1 MGRWVNY
8 KRNIVQHVA
17 LAVYCKARTDCC
29 QHTMFYT
36 NSNLDRADHLRKD
49 AEHLKQL
56 RNASTTR
63 LIPVKN
69 GKSLVAADATAPVAL
84 MLKADAHQADIEVF
98 LGLVDSQAYFAIDVS
113 TMSDSEAHAL
123 ALIATDAQGQQQP
136 GLFSDLRHIGPLM
149 PAQEG
154 SMLAYARGLIYWNS
168 HTTHCSRCGN
178 TLKSVNGGHVR
189 ACTHCEHMAFPRTDP
204 AVIMLVTHQ
213 PTNGPEICLLGR
225 SPAFPEGVY
234 STLAGFVEPGE
245 SLEMAVQREVLEE
258 ASIKTTDVQYV
269 ASQPWPFPRSIMLGF
284 HARATTTDIHC
295 DPIEL
300 EDAQWFTK
308 EQLLTFGNW
317 ADETEGYKLPR
328 TDSIARY
335 LIDLW
340 LAGESGRFNRS
351 TQHTH

>member
-1 MGRWVNY
+1 
-8 KRNIVQHVA
+8 
-17 LAVYCKARTDCC
+17 
-29 QHTMFYT
+29 MFYT

-56 RNASTTR
+56 RNAADTR
-63 LIPVKN
+63 LIPVRH
-69 GKSLVAADATAPVAL
+69 GKSLVVADATKPVAL
-84 MLKADAHQADIEVF
+84 MLKADTVHADIEVF
-98 LGLVDSQAYFAIDVS
+98 LGLVDSQAFFAIDVG
-113 TMSDSEAHAL
+113 TLSDSEAEQLTAS
-123 ALIATDAQGQQQP
+123 AIDAQGEPQA
-136 GLFSDLRHIGPLM
+136 GIFSDLRHIGPLI

-168 HTTHCSRCGN
+168 HTKHCSQCGS
-178 TLKSVNGGHVR
+178 TLTSANGGHVR
-189 ACTHCEHMAFPRTDP
+189 NCTNCKHMVFPRTDP

-213 PTNGPEICLLGR
+213 PASGPELCLLGR

-258 ASIKTTDVQYV
+258 ASIKTTDVTYV

-284 HARATTTDIHC
+284 HARATTTDIRC
-295 DPIEL
+295 DPTEL

-308 EQLLTFGNW
+308 EQLVTFGNW
-317 ADETEGYKLPR
+317 ADDSEGYKLPR
-328 TDSIARY
+328 TDSIARH

-340 LAGESGRFNRS
+340 ISGEL
-351 TQHTH
+351 

>member
-1 MGRWVNY
+1 
-8 KRNIVQHVA
+8 
-17 LAVYCKARTDCC
+17 
-29 QHTMFYT
+29 MFYT

-49 AEHLKQL
+49 AEQLKQL
-56 RNASTTR
+56 RKASNTR
-63 LIPVKN
+63 LIPVRN

-84 MLKADAHQADIEVF
+84 MLKANAGHADSEVF
-98 LGLVDSQAYFAIDVS
+98 LGLIDSKAYFAIDIS
-113 TMSDSEAHAL
+113 ALSDSEADAL
-123 ALIATDAQGQQQP
+123 TLGAIDAQGQQKA
-136 GLFSDLRHIGPLM
+136 GLFSDLRHIGPLL

-154 SMLAYARGLIYWNS
+154 SMLAYARGLIYWNN
-168 HTTHCSRCGN
+168 HTKHCSQCGS
-178 TLKSVNGGHVR
+178 TLTSVNGGHVR
-189 ACTHCEHMAFPRTDP
+189 VCTNCEHMVFPRTDP
-204 AVIMLVTHQ
+204 AVIMLVTHKHA
-213 PTNGPEICLLGR
+213 NHPEICLLGR

-258 ASIKTTDVQYV
+258 ASIKTTDVKYV

-284 HARATTTDIHC
+284 HARATTTDIRC

-317 ADETEGYKLPR
+317 ADESDGYKLPR

-340 LAGESGRFNRS
+340 IAGEL
-351 TQHTH
+351 